1 VTTVN
6 DKQTLLMNNARTHIA
21 KQSALALSCMWGL
34 SALSFAEQN
43 KPNILFI
50 FSDDHA
56 TDAIGAYDGRLKSVN
71 PTPAIDKLAAQGM
84 VMRNSFCTNS
94 ICGPSRSVIL
104 TGKHSHKNGFMN
116 NGNSFDWDQQTFPKL
131 LQIAGYQTALYGKS
145 HLKGTPQGFDD
156 WAVLPGQGDY
166 FNPDFIFPEGKRV
179 VEGYCSDV
187 VTEMALD
194 FLQKKRDPQKPFLL
208 MVQHKAPHRNWMPA
222 VRHLKLYADQDIPE
236 PATLFDD
243 YKDNASPV
251 AKHEMGIYHHMGA
264 KWDHFLHLRDDPSQ
278 MKDQLGKNFKRMT
291 PAEFAAYQKH
301 YGPLNAKFEKV
312 KKNVTDRTRWN
323 YQRYIKNY
331 LRSVRG
337 VDESVARLMKEL
349 DALGLANNTIVI
361 YSSDQGFYLGDHGW
375 YDKRWMYEE
384 SMQMPFIIKWPGVIK
399 PGSQS
404 EALIQNIDYGPT
416 FLTTA
421 GVPIPVD
428 MQGLSLLP
436 VFKALKGESPANWRD
451 SLYYHYYEYPSVHM
465 VPRQNGIRTE
475 RHKLIHFYQFDQ
487 WELYDLETDPDELH
501 NLYGKKEH
509 AELIAGLK
517 KQLKALREYYDDRTD
532 ISPMPAD
539 WQKNVY
545 DRQSTFRRMAN
556 PIKFVD

>member
-1 VTTVN
+1 
-6 DKQTLLMNNARTHIA
+6 
-21 KQSALALSCMWGL
+21 
-34 SALSFAEQN
+34 
-43 KPNILFI
+43 
-50 FSDDHA
+50 
-56 TDAIGAYDGRLKSVN
+56 
-71 PTPAIDKLAAQGM
+71 
-84 VMRNSFCTNS
+84 
-94 ICGPSRSVIL
+94 
-104 TGKHSHKNGFMN
+104 
-116 NGNSFDWDQQTFPKL
+116 
-131 LQIAGYQTALYGKS
+131 
-145 HLKGTPQGFDD
+145 
-156 WAVLPGQGDY
+156 
-166 FNPDFIFPEGKRV
+166 
-179 VEGYCSDV
+179 
-187 VTEMALD
+187 
-194 FLQKKRDPQKPFLL
+194 
-208 MVQHKAPHRNWMPA
+208 
-222 VRHLKLYADQDIPE
+222 
-236 PATLFDD
+236 
-243 YKDNASPV
+243 
-251 AKHEMGIYHHMGA
+251 MGIYHHMGA

-436 VFKALKGESPANWRD
+436 VFKALKGETPADWRK

-465 VPRQNGIRTE
+465 VPRQYGIRTK
-475 RHKLIHFYQFDQ
+475 RYKLIHFYQFDQ
-487 WELYDLETDPDELH
+487 WEFYDLETDPDELH

-509 AELIAGLK
+509 AELITGLK
-517 KQLKALREYYDDRTD
+517 KQLKALREHYDDRTD

-539 WQKNVY
+539 WQKNVH
-545 DRQSTFRRMAN
+545 DPKSTFRRMAN